1 MKHLLLTTIAAVLL
15 VGCGE
20 SQQSTPAPESKP
32 VEPVAEAATPE
43 PPTAEAPDI
52 SIHDAAAA
60 GDIDAVKQHIA
71 AGADV
76 NENVL
81 SAPLHAAALNGHKE
95 IAELLIAKGADV
107 DAKDALGNTPLYN
120 TILFNAA
127 LDGYKEIAELLI
139 QNSAD
144 VNAQDKNG
152 NTPLHEAAT
161 SGLKEVVELLIA
173 NGADV
178 NAKDNWGGTPLHRAK
193 TKELAELLIEK
204 GADVNAK
211 KKFGRTPL
219 HGAAT
224 KGIAELLIAK
234 GADVDGW
241 SWEKAQTIRCVNNLK
256 QIGIATRIYAIDNQD
271 RFSWQV
277 PQSEGGTAEIAQPR
291 SDTDA
296 LLDNDGKPI
305 FDVNA
310 WQHFLALSNELS
322 NPKVLRCPNDE
333 SRTQANTFQSTPSK
347 WAGSIPFDKNSVSYW
362 LRTDPEVDEA
372 RPDEVMVVCPHH
384 DGQYNILFT
393 DSSVLQTDWNRL
405 ARYFKDITKPITIAP
420 Q

>member
-1 MKHLLLTTIAAVLL
+1 MKYLLLTTIAAVVL

-173 NGADV
+173 NGAV
-178 NAKDNWGGTPLHRAK
+178 
-193 TKELAELLIEK
+193 
-204 GADVNAK
+204 VNAK

>member
-1 MKHLLLTTIAAVLL
+1 MKHLLLTTIAGVVL

-20 SQQSTPAPESKP
+20 SQQSVPPAEAKP

-43 PPTAEAPDI
+43 PPSAKAPDI

-81 SAPLHAAALNGHKE
+81 GTPLHWATVNGHKE
-95 IAELLIAKGADV
+95 VAELLIAKGADV
-107 DAKDALGNTPLYN
+107 NAKAG
-120 TILFNAA
+120 ISE
-127 LDGYKEIAELLI
+127 K
-139 QNSAD
+139 
-144 VNAQDKNG
+144 
-152 NTPLHEAAT
+152 TPLHEAAS
-161 SGLKEVVELLIA
+161 SGHKEVVELLIA
-173 NGADV
+173 N
-178 NAKDNWGGTPLHRAK
+178 
-193 TKELAELLIEK
+193 

-241 SWEKAQTIRCVNNLK
+241 SWEKAQRIRCVNNLK

-271 RFSWQV
+271 RFPWQV
-277 PQSEGGTAEIAQPR
+277 PQTEGGTAEIAQPQ

-296 LLDNDGKPI
+296 LLDSDGEPI

-310 WQHFLALSNELS
+310 WLHFQALSNALS
-322 NPKVLRCPNDE
+322 NPKVLRCPRDE
-333 SRTQANTFQSTPSK
+333 SRTQANSFSSNKPRGA
-347 WAGSIPFDKNSVSYW
+347 AGRNIIPFDQNSVSYW

-372 RPDEVMVVCPHH
+372 RPNEVMVVCPHH
-384 DGQYNILFT
+384 DGQYNILLT
-393 DSSVLQTDWNRL
+393 DSSVQQASWNRL
-405 ARYFKDITKPITIAP
+405 AQFFKVITNPITIAP

>member
-1 MKHLLLTTIAAVLL
+1 MRHMKHLLLTTIAAVVL

-20 SQQSTPAPESKP
+20 SQQSAPQAEPVEPVAEVPAQPSSPPPEAKP
-32 VEPVAEAATPE
+32 VEPVAEDAQPE
-43 PPTAEAPDI
+43 PSTAKAPAI

-81 SAPLHAAALNGHKE
+81 STPLHAAALNGHKE

-120 TILFNAA
+120 TISFNAA

-139 QNSAD
+139 HNSAD

-178 NAKDNWGGTPLHRAK
+178 NAK
-193 TKELAELLIEK
+193 
-204 GADVNAK
+204 

-234 GADVDGW
+234 GADEDGW

-277 PQSEGGTAEIAQPR
+277 PQSQGGTAEIAQPR

-305 FDVNA
+305 FDANA

-405 ARYFKDITKPITIAP
+405 ARYFKDIAKPITIAP